1 MPMTRVLAWPAFPAL
16 RLRDGTLVRI
26 VSKLLLMT
34 LSLATSA
41 HAGVIRGSVRV
52 PTLGANARSFQPY
65 AGKAS
70 SLPGHAQPARGR
82 VTDAVLSIETLPA
95 GIASALPEHKGPA
108 QLAQRDQSFVP
119 RVLSVAV
126 GAEVDFPNLDPIY
139 HNVFSVSPP
148 ARFDLGKY
156 PRGQSRRVRMAK
168 PGLVKV
174 FCDIHSDMAAF
185 VLVLPNRAFVRPG
198 EDGAFRLPELPP
210 GRYMLTWWH
219 PDFPGGKREVV
230 IPASADASVNVAF

>member
-1 MPMTRVLAWPAFPAL
+1 M
-16 RLRDGTLVRI
+16 RI
-26 VSKLLLMT
+26 VPTLALLLSIT
-34 LSLATSA
+34 VTSA
-41 HAGVIRGSVRV
+41 HAGVISGTVRV
-52 PTLGANARSFQPY
+52 PTLSRDTHAFQPY

-70 SLPGHAQPARGR
+70 SLPGHARPARGR
-82 VTDAVLSIETLPA
+82 VNDAVVAIDALPSDVA
-95 GIASALPEHKGPA
+95 AALPEYKGA
-108 QLAQRDQSFVP
+108 RQLAQRDQSFVP
-119 RVLSVAV
+119 RVVSVPV
-126 GAEVDFPNLDPIY
+126 GAEVDFPNQDPIY

-185 VLVLPNRAFVRPG
+185 VVVLPNRAFARPSD
-198 EDGAFRLPELPP
+198 DGTFRLPELPP
-210 GRYMLTWWH
+210 GRYTLTWWH

-230 IPASADASVNVAF
+230 VPASGDVNVDVAF